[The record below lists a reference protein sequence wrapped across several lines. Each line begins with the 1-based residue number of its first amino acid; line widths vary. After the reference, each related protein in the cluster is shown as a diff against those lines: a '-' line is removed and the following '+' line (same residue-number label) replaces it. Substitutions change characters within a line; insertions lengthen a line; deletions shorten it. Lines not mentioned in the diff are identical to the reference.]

1 VLRRRTP
8 AFILCSVVDVT
19 SYGRA
24 GVKTPL
30 SLSLLCTVQLHVLF
44 GDGEFA
50 TIRTTKRLFTVAFV
64 SGWVLGSPFDD

>member
-1 VLRRRTP
+1 MAVQEYKL
-8 AFILCSVVDVT
+8 
-19 SYGRA
+19 
-24 GVKTPL
+24 L
-30 SLSLLCTVQLHVLF
+30 SLPLSLLCTVQLHVLF